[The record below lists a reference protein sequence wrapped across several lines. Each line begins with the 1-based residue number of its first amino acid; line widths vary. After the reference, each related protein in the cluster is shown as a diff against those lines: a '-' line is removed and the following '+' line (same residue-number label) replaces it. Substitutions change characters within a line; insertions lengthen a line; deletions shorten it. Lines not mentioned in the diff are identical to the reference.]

1 MKKINSDTAY
11 AVLLMHI
18 KALEKRNDTYA
29 IRNIEQRKLFDLL
42 TSEQKKSIIDK
53 STETYRRVTNKL
65 HSGGI
70 TPDAA
75 YDRLCTHIEDFE
87 KCNDTYHILNIEECE
102 LFEVLIPDQKNSVIE
117 KSEQAYWSVINKL
130 CSGKITPMMLN
141 DASRTRSAYIYYL
154 RYLRDTVLKEDHV
167 KAEKLA
173 EEVYT
178 FIQTDD
184 YITDKH
190 YFDEDYFS
198 VLFST
203 ERKNSNVPEI
213 EIRSGF
219 FDKALHKGKAY
230 RSEKTA

>member
-18 KALEKRNDTYA
+18 KALEKRSDTYA
-29 IRNIEQRKLFDLL
+29 IRNIEHRKLFDLL

-75 YDRLCTHIEDFE
+75 YEKLNAQIEALYQ
-87 KCNDTYHILNIEECE
+87 CNDGRSIAAICR
-102 LFEVLIPDQKNSVIE
+102 
-117 KSEQAYWSVINKL
+117 NKL
-130 CSGKITPMMLN
+130 YDLLTFEQQDNIDMLKSQMVLSMLDTGKITPMMLEEQ
-141 DASRTRSAYIYYL
+141 DRSHGKYIRYL
-154 RYLRDTVLKEDHV
+154 RYLRDTVLKVDHV
-167 KAEKLA
+167 KSEKLA
-173 EEVYT
+173 EEVYR

-184 YITDKH
+184 SVKDKH

-213 EIRSGF
+213 EITSGF
-219 FDKALHKGKAY
+219 FDEALHRGVRRTWQMPK
-230 RSEKTA
+230 

>member
-75 YDRLCTHIEDFE
+75 YEELNTQMETLYQ
-87 KCNDTYHILNIEECE
+87 CNDGRRIAAI
-102 LFEVLIPDQKNSVIE
+102 FR
-117 KSEQAYWSVINKL
+117 NKL
-130 CSGKITPMMLN
+130 YDLLTLEQQDSIDMLKSQMVLSMLDTGKITPMMLEEQ
-141 DASRTRSAYIYYL
+141 DRSHGKYIRYL
-154 RYLRDTVLKEDHV
+154 KYLRDTVLKKDHV
-167 KAEKLA
+167 KAERLA
-173 EEVYT
+173 EEVYK

-184 YITDKH
+184 SVIDKH

-219 FDKALHKGKAY
+219 FDKALH
-230 RSEKTA
+230 